1 MTTHTVDSL
10 MELADAYAVQFARD
24 GNGDVSDE
32 QDLRRDHL
40 EHCLREFQRQEFN
53 RGVEAAALVCAPK
66 YAAPLAVGKTHS
78 GSIMS
83 CGCSTYTDSD
93 GVTTSMKCAMH
104 AVLAIKETP

>member
-1 MTTHTVDSL
+1 MTTHTVESL
-10 MELADAYAVQFARD
+10 MELAAELW
-24 GNGDVSDE
+24 SDE
-32 QDLRRDHL
+32 YNAL
-40 EHCLREFQRQEFN
+40 ESALREAMRQEFN

-104 AVLAIKETP
+104 AVLALKEQTP